1 MKKQPTKIKA
11 IIAIVSGLAAY
22 QANAAS
28 VEAKKDGVKVLD
40 APSTSGNVVATLNK
54 GDTAESEDRQG
65 MYWAVKVNGKPGFVS
80 VMAVN
85 RKQGEPSSLSN
96 AIKTAVKQGR
106 SDDDPASARGRSAVM
121 GVRGLDDSDETAFA
135 GNVKPNLRMVF
146 QMEDLQVEPKKVEA
160 LGELVFAEIEK
171 KAK

>member
-1 MKKQPTKIKA
+1 M
-11 IIAIVSGLAAY
+11 G
-22 QANAAS
+22 AS

-40 APSTSGNVVATLNK
+40 APSNSGNEIAVLKK
-54 GDTAESEDRQG
+54 GEAAESEDRQG
-65 MYWAVKVNGKPGFVS
+65 MYWAVKVNGKTGYVS

-106 SDDDPASARGRSAVM
+106 SDDDPSSSRGRSAVM
-121 GVRGLDDSDETAFA
+121 GVRGLDDSDETAYA

-146 QMEDLQVEPKKVEA
+146 QMEDLKAPGQGVEK
-160 LGELVFAEIEK
+160 LGELVFAEIDK